1 MRVPSVPIVVAETR
15 KLAQEGSYRFFGAAL
30 VDAAGQG
37 ESTARLIALPGGGPV
52 PPDDGAGAG
61 VGAGHRRRGADR
73 GRLRPEVWEAYRR
86 DRTRLTATCVFGR
99 GGQPASR
106 PSAPVAGRRGRR
118 DPCGLGVVHVE
129 RGAF

>member
-52 PPDDGAGAG
+52 PPATAQVRAWARATGVEVPIG
-61 VGAGHRRRGADR
+61 VG
-73 GRLRPEVWEAYRR
+73 
-86 DRTRLTATCVFGR
+86 C
-99 GGQPASR
+99 
-106 PSAPVAGRRGRR
+106 GRRSGRPTGATGR
-118 DPCGLGVVHVE
+118 D
-129 RGAF
+129 

>member
-52 PPDDGAGAG
+52 PPAAATTAQVRAWARATG
-61 VGAGHRRRGADR
+61 VEVPDR

-86 DRTRLTATCVFGR
+86 ATGR
-99 GGQPASR
+99 
-106 PSAPVAGRRGRR
+106 
-118 DPCGLGVVHVE
+118 D
-129 RGAF
+129 